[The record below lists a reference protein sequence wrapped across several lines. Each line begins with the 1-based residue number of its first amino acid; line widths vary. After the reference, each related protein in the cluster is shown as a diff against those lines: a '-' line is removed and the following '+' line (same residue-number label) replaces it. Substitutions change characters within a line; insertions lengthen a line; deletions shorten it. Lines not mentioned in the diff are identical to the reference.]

1 MLRKV
6 GIAQKKRVFD
16 FDFWIIGGIF
26 MKKFVAGVVA
36 LTIAFGGMAL
46 PAESGVFFDGAAVSA
61 SAETYGDYEY
71 KVLDNGTVE
80 ITKYSGTDEKV
91 VVPST
96 INGKKVTSI
105 GKSAFFYCTSLTSIA
120 IPNSVTS
127 IGESAFYE
135 CKSLTS
141 ITLPN
146 TITSIGKSIFSD
158 CENLKSITIPESVTS
173 IGEYAFSGCASLTS
187 IKIPDSVTSI
197 SDWAFTTCTGL
208 TSVTIGNGVTSIGG
222 AAFNGCTGLTSVTI
236 PNSVKIIGMN
246 AFAGC
251 VSVKSVTI
259 GNNVASIESGAFTS
273 CKSLTNVTIPD
284 SVTSVASAAFIDCT
298 SLTNITVGSKNK
310 NYSSENGILFNKDKT
325 ELCVYPAGNSR
336 KEYKISN
343 NVTSIA
349 DHAFSYCSNLT
360 NVSIPNSVTNIGNS
374 AFSGCERLSDIT
386 IPNGIT
392 SISELTF
399 DNCKSL
405 TNITIPESVTNI
417 GTNAFSNCTS
427 LTSVKMPSKLTVIGP
442 AAFSNCSSLKNITI
456 PSGVTGI
463 DTYTFRECTSLTE
476 ISFPNTVT
484 YFGFESFWGCK
495 DLKKVT
501 IPKSVVDI
509 GHSAFANCPSIKDV
523 YYKGSKADWKK
534 ITVQEFNDSLVNATI
549 HYTPDELTVDKVKT
563 TKFTC
568 TDKAVKINWEK
579 VDGAAGYRVYAY
591 NTKAKKWSTAA
602 TVSAS
607 TLSFKQTGLKSGTT
621 YKYKVKAYAK
631 QDGKTYWGEAS
642 DTMTTTTKPAQPAIK
657 STSASTSAVRLNW
670 NAVSGANGYR
680 VVRYDANAKKWA
692 SVGTI
697 KTTSFKETKL
707 KGKTSYKYKVKA
719 YRKVGGATYWSDYSA
734 VKSVKTK

>member
-1 MLRKV
+1 
-6 GIAQKKRVFD
+6 
-16 FDFWIIGGIF
+16 
-26 MKKFVAGVVA
+26 MKKIIAGVVA

-46 PAESGVFFDGAAVSA
+46 PAESGVFFDGASVSA

-71 KVLDNGTVE
+71 KILDNGTVE
-80 ITKYSGTDEKV
+80 ITKYTGTDEKV

-146 TITSIGKSIFSD
+146 TIISIGNGTFSY
-158 CENLKSITIPESVTS
+158 CKNLKSITIPDSVKS
-173 IGEYAFSGCASLTS
+173 IGEYAFCDCASLTS

-236 PNSVKIIGMN
+236 PNSVKSIGMN

-251 VSVKSVTI
+251 VSVKSLTI

-336 KEYKISN
+336 KEYKIPDS
-343 NVTSIA
+343 VTSIGEN
-349 DHAFSYCSNLT
+349 AFSYCT
-360 NVSIPNSVTNIGNS
+360 N
-374 AFSGCERLSDIT
+374 
-386 IPNGIT
+386 
-392 SISELTF
+392 
-399 DNCKSL
+399 L
-405 TNITIPESVTNI
+405 TNITISDSVKGIGEYAFCNCENLTSITIPDGVTSIENFTFSYCTN
-417 GTNAFSNCTS
+417 
-427 LTSVKMPSKLTVIGP
+427 LTSVKMPSSLSEIGG
-442 AAFSNCSSLKNITI
+442 AAFSKCSSLKNITI
-456 PSGVTGI
+456 PDGVSLI
-463 DTYTFRECTSLTE
+463 NSSAFEYCTSLTE
-476 ISFPNTVT
+476 ISIPNTVT
-484 YFGFESFWGCK
+484 CIASESFRNCEN
-495 DLKKVT
+495 LKKVT
-501 IPKSVVDI
+501 IPSSVVVIDYY
-509 GHSAFANCPSIKDV
+509 AFVNCPSIKDV
-523 YYKGSKADWKK
+523 YYKGTKKDWNK
-534 ITVQEFNDSLVNATI
+534 ITINAYNDELINATI
-549 HYTPDELTVDKVKT
+549 HYNYTPEEVTVDKVNT
-563 TKFTC
+563 TNFTC

-579 VDGAAGYRVYAY
+579 VNGAAGYRVYAY
-591 NTKAKKWSTAA
+591 NTKTKKWSTAA

-631 QDGKTYWGEAS
+631 QDDKTYWGEAS

-657 STSASTSAVRLNW
+657 STSASTSAVKLNW

-680 VVRYDANAKKWA
+680 VVKYDANAKKWA

-719 YRKVGGATYWSDYSA
+719 YRKVGGATYWSEYSA

>member
-36 LTIAFGGMAL
+36 LTIAFGGLAL

-61 SAETYGDYEY
+61 SAETYGNYEY
-71 KVLDNGTVE
+71 KVLDDGTVE

-105 GKSAFFYCTSLTSIA
+105 GKSAFFYCKSITSIV

-127 IGESAFYE
+127 IGENAFNE
-135 CKSLTS
+135 CASLTS

-146 TITSIGKSIFSD
+146 TIISIGNGTFSY
-158 CENLKSITIPESVTS
+158 CKNLKSITIPDSVKS
-173 IGEYAFSGCASLTS
+173 IGEYAFCDCASLTS

-236 PNSVKIIGMN
+236 PNSVKSIGMN

-251 VSVKSVTI
+251 VSVKSLTI

-336 KEYKISN
+336 KEYKIPDS
-343 NVTSIA
+343 VTSIGEN
-349 DHAFSYCSNLT
+349 AFSYCT
-360 NVSIPNSVTNIGNS
+360 N
-374 AFSGCERLSDIT
+374 
-386 IPNGIT
+386 
-392 SISELTF
+392 
-399 DNCKSL
+399 L
-405 TNITIPESVTNI
+405 TNITISDSVKGIGEYAFCNCENLTSITIPDGVTSIENFTFSYCTNLTSVI
-417 GTNAFSNCTS
+417 IPDSVNSIAVGAFSECTS
-427 LTSVKMPSKLTVIGP
+427 LTSVKMPSSLSEIGG
-442 AAFSNCSSLKNITI
+442 AAFSKCSSLKNITI
-456 PSGVTGI
+456 PDGVSLI
-463 DTYTFRECTSLTE
+463 NSSAFEYCTSLTE
-476 ISFPNTVT
+476 ISIPNTVT
-484 YFGFESFWGCK
+484 CIASESFRNCEN
-495 DLKKVT
+495 LKKVT
-501 IPKSVVDI
+501 IPSSVVVIDYY
-509 GHSAFANCPSIKDV
+509 AFVNCPSIKDV
-523 YYKGSKADWKK
+523 YYKGTKKDWNK
-534 ITVQEFNDSLVNATI
+534 ITINAYNDELINATI
-549 HYTPDELTVDKVKT
+549 HYSNDELTVDKVKT

-568 TDKAVKINWEK
+568 TDKAIKINWEK

-591 NTKAKKWSTAA
+591 NAKTKKWSTAA

-642 DTMTTTTKPAQPAIK
+642 ETMTTTTKPAQPAIK

-680 VVRYDANAKKWA
+680 VVRYDANTKKWV

-697 KTTSFKETKL
+697 KTTSFKESKL

-719 YRKVGGATYWSDYSA
+719 YRKVGGATYWSEYSA

>member
-71 KVLDNGTVE
+71 KVLDNSTVE

-127 IGESAFYE
+127 IGENAFYE
-135 CKSLTS
+135 CASLTS

-146 TITSIGKSIFSD
+146 TIISIGNGTFSY
-158 CENLKSITIPESVTS
+158 CKNLKSITIPDSVKS
-173 IGEYAFSGCASLTS
+173 IGEYAFCDCASLTS

-236 PNSVKIIGMN
+236 PNSVKSIGMN

-251 VSVKSVTI
+251 VSVKSLTI

-273 CKSLTNVTIPD
+273 CK
-284 SVTSVASAAFIDCT
+284 

-336 KEYKISN
+336 KEYKIPDS
-343 NVTSIA
+343 VTSIGEN
-349 DHAFSYCSNLT
+349 AFSYCT
-360 NVSIPNSVTNIGNS
+360 N
-374 AFSGCERLSDIT
+374 
-386 IPNGIT
+386 
-392 SISELTF
+392 
-399 DNCKSL
+399 L
-405 TNITIPESVTNI
+405 TNITISDSVKGIGEYAFCNCENLTSITIPDGVTSIENFTFSYCTNLTSVI
-417 GTNAFSNCTS
+417 IPDSVNSIAVGAFSECTS
-427 LTSVKMPSKLTVIGP
+427 LTSVKMPSSLSEIGG
-442 AAFSNCSSLKNITI
+442 AAFSKCSSLKNITI
-456 PSGVTGI
+456 PDGVSLI
-463 DTYTFRECTSLTE
+463 NSSAFEYCTSLTE
-476 ISFPNTVT
+476 ISIPNTVT
-484 YFGFESFWGCK
+484 CIASESFRNCEN
-495 DLKKVT
+495 LKKVT
-501 IPKSVVDI
+501 IPSSVVVIDYY
-509 GHSAFANCPSIKDV
+509 AFVNCPSIKDV
-523 YYKGSKADWKK
+523 YYKGTKKDWNK
-534 ITVQEFNDSLVNATI
+534 ITINAYNDELINATI
-549 HYTPDELTVDKVKT
+549 HYSNDELTVDKVKT
-563 TKFTC
+563 TKFSC

-591 NTKAKKWSTAA
+591 NTKTKKWSTAA

-642 DTMTTTTKPAQPAIK
+642 ETMTTTTKPAQPAIK

-680 VVRYDANAKKWA
+680 VVRYDANTKKWV

-719 YRKVGGATYWSDYSA
+719 YRKVGGATYWSEYSA